1 MTIFL
6 ALILGVVEGLTEF
19 FPISST
25 GHLIFLS
32 QIFQI
37 PETDSIKLFQV
48 FIQFGAVLAILV
60 LYWKDILR
68 ERKII
73 SSAIV
78 GFIPAM
84 IVGFFLYK
92 IIKDFLFGNLIV
104 VGSALVIGGI
114 LIFIFEKYHASR
126 EVDES
131 KIKDRIPNNKEAFI
145 IGLAQALAVIPGTS
159 RSLMTVLSG
168 LSLGFKRER
177 IVFFSFVLS
186 IPTIGAASLYDLY
199 KTSAVITSGD
209 VLFLVVGFL
218 SAFLVSLFVL
228 KVFLG
233 YVKNNSFKIF
243 GFYRIFLGLLILL
256 LSIF

>member
-19 FPISST
+19 FPVSST

-32 QIFQI
+32 QLFQI

-84 IVGFFLYK
+84 IIGFVLYK

-104 VGSALVIGGI
+104 VGFALVVGGV

-209 VLFLVVGFL
+209 VLFLAVGFL

>member
-6 ALILGVVEGLTEF
+6 ALILGAVEGLTEF

-32 QIFQI
+32 ELFQI
-37 PETDSIKLFQV
+37 PETDSLKLFQV

-84 IVGFFLYK
+84 IVGFVLYK
-92 IIKDFLFGNLIV
+92 TIKDFFFGNLMV
-104 VGSALVIGGI
+104 VGLALIIGGV
-114 LIFIFEKYHASR
+114 LIFIFEKYHVKR
-126 EVDES
+126 EMDES
-131 KIKDRIPNNKEAFI
+131 KIKDRIPNNREAFI

-199 KTSAVITSGD
+199 KTSAVISSTD
-209 VLFLVVGFL
+209 ILFLIIGFL
-218 SAFLVSLFVL
+218 SAFLVSFFVL

-233 YVKNNSFKIF
+233 YVKKNSFKIF
-243 GFYRIFLGLLILL
+243 GFYRILLGLFILL

>member
-19 FPISST
+19 FPVSST

-32 QIFQI
+32 QLFQI

-84 IVGFFLYK
+84 IVGFVLYK

-209 VLFLVVGFL
+209 VLFLAVGFL

>member
-6 ALILGVVEGLTEF
+6 AIILGAIEGLTEF
-19 FPISST
+19 FPVSST
-25 GHLIFLS
+25 GHLIFFS
-32 QIFQI
+32 EIFNI
-37 PETDSIKLFQV
+37 PESDALKLFQV

-73 SSAIV
+73 TSAIF

-84 IVGFFLYK
+84 VVGFLLYK
-92 IIKDFLFGNLIV
+92 TIKSLLFGNLII
-104 VGSALVIGGI
+104 VGSALIIGGI
-114 LIFIFEKYHASR
+114 LIFIFERYHSRR

-168 LSLGFKRER
+168 LSLRFKRER

-186 IPTIGAASLYDLY
+186 VPTIGAAAMYDLY
-199 KTSAVITSGD
+199 KTSAVIASSDIT
-209 VLFLVVGFL
+209 FLVVGFL
-218 SAFLVSLFVL
+218 SAFLVSVFVL
-228 KVFLG
+228 KIFLS
-233 YVKNNSFKIF
+233 YVKKNSFRIF

>member
-131 KIKDRIPNNKEAFI
+131 KIKDRIPNN
-145 IGLAQALAVIPGTS
+145 
-159 RSLMTVLSG
+159 
-168 LSLGFKRER
+168 
-177 IVFFSFVLS
+177 
-186 IPTIGAASLYDLY
+186 
-199 KTSAVITSGD
+199 
-209 VLFLVVGFL
+209 
-218 SAFLVSLFVL
+218 
-228 KVFLG
+228 
-233 YVKNNSFKIF
+233 
-243 GFYRIFLGLLILL
+243 
-256 LSIF
+256 